1 MDRRTFQDSRN
12 YSREVG
18 TERRALRARG
28 DRRRHR
34 PALRMLFIPLGLL
47 VQRLRALDLGF

>member
-1 MDRRTFQDSRN
+1 MDRRTSEDLSN

-28 DRRRHR
+28 DRRRHS
-34 PALRMLFIPLGLL
+34 PAFRIFFIPLSQL
-47 VQRLRALDLGF
+47 VHKLRTRSLSF